1 MKEKI
6 KAALQQGYK
15 NLGLKDEVFERVAE
29 AAETFITDE
38 AQIATFVGGAKSMLQ
53 MYQSQADKVRTE
65 LTGRIK
71 SLENEKADLEA
82 RLNDGNNK
90 SESVNI
96 EKTVNE
102 KQEVPDIAALISEAV
117 SKAVAPLQDKITAFE
132 SANSQAQAVEV
143 ALSRIDAWDY
153 AKAYPKERGK
163 AQAAAMELYDAYG
176 KTWNAD
182 TLEAKIREK
191 FTAEVSERGVDIT
204 KPLKSDNNG
213 SGEKLDFSDHI
224 KMLQHSGVELPSE
237 SNE

>member
-65 LTGRIK
+65 LTSRIK

-82 RLNDGNNK
+82 RLKDGNNTDD
-90 SESVNI
+90 VNI
-96 EKTVNE
+96 ERMVEK

-132 SANSQAQAVEV
+132 SANTQAQAVED

-224 KMLQHSGVELPSE
+224 KMLQHSGVKLPSE